1 MYHTTRDDE
10 LPPPDSEKTEG
21 EKEKENGSDKG
32 SDKAESENGGEK
44 DEDKDVL
51 TVRHN
56 PEAQAEQVD
65 LPSRPQR
72 QRKQLNKF

>member
-1 MYHTTRDDE
+1 MVQDQ
-10 LPPPDSEKTEG
+10 EK
-21 EKEKENGSDKG
+21 
-32 SDKAESENGGEK
+32 K

-51 TVRHN
+51 GTTPPTGVEQDKEEKDEDEDVLTVRQN
-56 PEAQAEQVD
+56 PDAQAEQVA